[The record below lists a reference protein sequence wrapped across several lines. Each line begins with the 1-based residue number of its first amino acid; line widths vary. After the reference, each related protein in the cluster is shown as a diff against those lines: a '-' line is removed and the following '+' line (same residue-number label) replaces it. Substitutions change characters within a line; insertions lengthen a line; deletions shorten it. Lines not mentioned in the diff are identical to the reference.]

1 MSDMAKDN
9 PEKAIL
15 LEPLRQRTV
24 RGPDEGAPETADTR
38 RLVQELEL
46 HQAELELQNEELRR
60 AQVELTD
67 LYKQFEDLYEFAP
80 CGYLNLN
87 AKGVVERVNLS
98 GVTLLSRNQQ
108 RLLKVGFSQ
117 HIAPAS
123 ADPYWEALREAG
135 RTGTKQGLELQ
146 LARCV
151 DAAPRWVWAEIQADR
166 NPRGAVQRWRIT
178 LVDISDRKA
187 AEETLRESEL
197 KYRRLFHDMV
207 SAGAM
212 LEVAGRGRSG
222 RIDDVRILE
231 VNAAFE
237 HLTGTPRGQA
247 VGRCIRELWPGTKAF
262 WFDLINRVM
271 GRDRSSQHAGYH
283 RQADRYYLVSAF
295 RISDRLL
302 GATFIDISAQK
313 KIEETLEQA
322 RYDLEAQVQART
334 ADLRREIDTRR
345 QAQASL
351 LKHQEE
357 LQQRTTGLEE
367 ANIAMKVLLRE
378 RADERKV
385 IEEKMLANLNQS
397 IKPQLAALAAG
408 RLSPRQQSLV
418 AAIRQGLDDILSPL
432 NRRFIVEASGL
443 TPAETTV
450 ANLIRQGNTTKE
462 IADLMGVA
470 TSTVD
475 FHRLNIRRK
484 LNLTNKGA
492 NLQSYLRSLT

>member
-1 MSDMAKDN
+1 MKNTPYTAARR
-9 PEKAIL
+9 EQ
-15 LEPLRQRTV
+15 LRGRADRRPT
-24 RGPDEGAPETADTR
+24 GNASATADSKD
-38 RLVQELEL
+38 LVQELEL
-46 HQAELELQNEELRR
+46 HQVELELQNEELRC

-80 CGYLNLN
+80 CGYLHLN
-87 AKGVVERVNLS
+87 AKGVVERVNLA
-98 GVTLLSRNQQ
+98 GVSLLSRNRQ
-108 RLLKVGFSQ
+108 RLLNAGFSQ
-117 HIAPAS
+117 HLTPVS
-123 ADPYWEALREAG
+123 VDPYLAALREAG

-146 LARCV
+146 LARGG

-166 NPRGAVQRWRIT
+166 NPKGEVQRWRIT
-178 LVDISDRKA
+178 LMDISDRKA
-187 AEETLRESEL
+187 AEETLQESEL

-222 RIDDVRILE
+222 RIDNVRILE

-247 VGRCIRELWPGTKAF
+247 VGRCIRELWPETEAF

-283 RQADRYYLVSAF
+283 RQADRYYLVSMF
-295 RISDRLL
+295 RISARKL

-313 KIEETLEQA
+313 RIEETLEQA
-322 RYDLEAQVQART
+322 RCDLEAQVQART
-334 ADLRREIDTRR
+334 ADLRREIDVRR

-408 RLSPRQQSLV
+408 KLSPRQQSLV

-462 IADLMGVA
+462 IAGLMGVA